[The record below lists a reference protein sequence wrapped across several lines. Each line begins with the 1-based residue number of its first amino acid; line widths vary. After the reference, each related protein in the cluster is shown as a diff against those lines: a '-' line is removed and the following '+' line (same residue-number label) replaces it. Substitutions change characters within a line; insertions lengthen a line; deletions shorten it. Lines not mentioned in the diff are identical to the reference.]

1 MSRFS
6 LPAVRANFKKP
17 NGQPIK
23 PLQSHGRVGRCAPS
37 PARR

>member
-6 LPAVRANFKKP
+6 LPAMSANFKKP

-23 PLQSHGRVGRCAPS
+23 PLQRMTGGG
-37 PARR
+37 PAA

>member
-17 NGQPIK
+17 NGQPIP
-23 PLQSHGRVGRCAPS
+23 PL
-37 PARR
+37 